1 MLKLIEKPTLPPNDV
16 FPMGVAAP
24 VSHGTAAE
32 RLAVA
37 LRKHVGRDR
46 AYSIEQFRLKIGAS
60 ASLVEKM
67 RAGESTPGLAMLLT
81 MLRNLPPQFA
91 NDLLE
96 LAGLT
101 GARKMTPAEVDAR
114 RVQTDAA
121 RFVADISQKF
131 EDGRLDHA
139 ERADL
144 RQKLPGL
151 IAELQSFHQ
160 QLGGS

>member
-1 MLKLIEKPTLPPNDV
+1 MLTVLARPTIAPTAPER
-16 FPMGVAAP
+16 MGNAP
-24 VSHGTAAE
+24 EITQGTTAQ

-37 LRKHVGRDR
+37 LRRHVGRGRPHTIAEIAAAGDV
-46 AYSIEQFRLKIGAS
+46 SVS
-60 ASLVEKM
+60 AVEKAM
-67 RAGESTPGLAMLLT
+67 AGEYTFGLAALLRV
-81 MLRNLPPQFA
+81 MAILPPQFA

-131 EDGRLDHA
+131 EDGCLDHA

-160 QLGGS
+160 QLGGE